1 MKDAC
6 ELATNKTQTDVN
18 MSVRNVLVVAIA
30 AWNSIW
36 ETITSVM
43 VKQSTTEK
51 ICWLKRTIFL
61 AEGPAGYSM
70 PLLIFLQLEKPC

>member
-30 AWNSIW
+30 AWNSI
-36 ETITSVM
+36 
-43 VKQSTTEK
+43 
-51 ICWLKRTIFL
+51 
-61 AEGPAGYSM
+61 
-70 PLLIFLQLEKPC
+70 